1 MTRVIMTEPAA
12 HHQQHEGRQAL
23 NNHGLDQP
31 ADTGKKDYK
40 AERDENL
47 GKSLENLEG
56 LVICSSIVF
65 RHAARAI
72 PRGQVKN
79 PLPLIGG
86 DDPAHHHLVEMFR
99 RQAAHLRGPLKSRGG
114 MAVASVVAICLQ
126 VAGE

>member
-1 MTRVIMTEPAA
+1 MTEPAA

-31 ADTGKKDYK
+31 ADTGKKDHK
-40 AERDENL
+40 AERNENL

-79 PLPLIGG
+79 PLPLVGG
-86 DDPAHHHLVEMFR
+86 DDPGRHRLVEMFR